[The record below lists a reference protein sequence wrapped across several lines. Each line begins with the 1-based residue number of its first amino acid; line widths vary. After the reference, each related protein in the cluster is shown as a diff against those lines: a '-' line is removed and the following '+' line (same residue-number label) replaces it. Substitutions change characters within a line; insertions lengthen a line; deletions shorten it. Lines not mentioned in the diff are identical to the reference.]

1 MAHKTRRIVAIGGGG
16 FLMEDTRGLQETY
29 LKTLC
34 ANAEPKVLFLGT
46 AAGDSER
53 AQLRFYRLFT
63 DIGCRPSSLAFFPFD
78 MRRDYAAAA
87 LDADLIYVGG
97 GNTVAML
104 AVWREFGF
112 DRALRQAYENGTV
125 LCGISAGANCWFEHY
140 ITDSIPGGGTRDG
153 LGFLPG
159 TFCPHL
165 DSEPWRQPLLESTRG
180 AAAGAGEHVCVLYEN
195 ETWVEALQSVAQAT
209 APTAEAVALCLRRAA
224 DAAADAPLSRVQA
237 RHLELPAVP
246 GTKA

>member
-1 MAHKTRRIVAIGGGG
+1 VTPEKTRRIVAIGGGG
-16 FLMEDTRGLQETY
+16 FLMEDSRGLQENY
-29 LKTLC
+29 LKSLC
-34 ANAEPKVLFLGT
+34 AVPQPKVLYLGT

-63 DIGCRPSSLAFFPFD
+63 DIGCRPATLAFFPFD
-78 MRRDYAAAA
+78 MKRDYTAAA

-112 DRALRQAYENGTV
+112 DRVLRQAYENGTV
-125 LCGISAGANCWFEHY
+125 LSGISAGAICWFEHY

-153 LGFLPG
+153 LGFLRG

-165 DSEPWRQPLLESTRG
+165 DSEAWRQPMLQATRG
-180 AAAGAGEHVCVLYEN
+180 AAAGAGENVCVLYEN
-195 ETWVEALQSVAQAT
+195 ESWVEAVQDALPSAKAT
-209 APTAEAVALCLRRAA
+209 ALCLRREG
-224 DAAADAPLSRVQA
+224 DAPLDAPLKLVQA
-237 RHLELPAVP
+237 RTLELPPTSGA
-246 GTKA
+246 TA